1 MDSGYSH
8 QQSGDSSQAFDSPRT
23 RPVTSAHFPYFSS
36 ESNRSMRITLPI
48 LAAGLLCVVTGC
60 GQRADAPGKA
70 AATVGIEA
78 CRVKG
83 FDIEIKCAK
92 VPVFEDREGKQGRKI
107 DIHVAILPAKSDR
120 KKPDPVFVFAGG
132 PGQSAIEV
140 GSRIMP
146 ALGRLNRERDLVF
159 VDQRGTG
166 KSNKLGCK
174 VEDKDSMEGF
184 GSDAEVRGFM
194 EGCLAEAR
202 KHADPAFYTTTLAL
216 QDLDDVRKAL
226 GYDKINLWGASYGTR
241 AALEYVRRFPQHTR
255 TATLDGM
262 APFDMALPLSFVPDS
277 HASLDSLLKAC
288 AREAACAKT
297 FPNLEADLTEL
308 VRKLDANP
316 FRVTVNHPRTGEPTK
331 VRVSGTLVLGG
342 IRGAMYGAN
351 ISSVV
356 PAAIQSAKKD
366 DFGPL
371 AALGLAVGGSV
382 MDELAIGMHLSV
394 ICTEDW
400 PLVQK
405 GTQDGVKR
413 VGLYG
418 DELLKDHR
426 NMCAVWPQGKL
437 PADFHAPVKSDVPIL
452 LLSGGIDPAT
462 PPRHAEV
469 LLPGLTRAKHVV
481 APNIGHGV
489 SMQGCAP
496 DLIKRFVEDGNADKV
511 DGACLSKLPRP
522 VFFQPLSA
530 AAAPVMQANEKKGTQ
545 Q

>member
-1 MDSGYSH
+1 MHILLNTGLQRRRNH
-8 QQSGDSSQAFDSPRT
+8 AVPATTVATMVRT
-23 RPVTSAHFPYFSS
+23 SDRRH
-36 ESNRSMRITLPI
+36 RIAPI
-48 LAAGLLCVVTGC
+48 LAAGVVWLASHAAGAMAYGNAPAAPASATPV
-60 GQRADAPGKA
+60 APGKA
-70 AATVGIEA
+70 ASVTEP

-92 VPVFEDREGKQGRKI
+92 VSVFEDRARKQGRKI

-120 KKPDPVFVFAGG
+120 KKPDPVFIFAGG

-140 GSRIMP
+140 GPRVLP

-174 VEDKDSMEGF
+174 IEDKESLEGF
-184 GSDAEVRGFM
+184 GSDAEVRAFIAD
-194 EGCLAEAR
+194 CLTEAK
-202 KHADPAFYTTTLAL
+202 KHADPALYTTTLAM
-216 QDLDDVRKAL
+216 QDVDDVRKAL

-241 AALEYVRRFPQHTR
+241 AALEYVRRYPQHAR

-262 APFDMALPLSFVPDS
+262 APFDIALPLSFVADS
-277 HASLDSLLKAC
+277 HASLSALLKAC
-288 AREAACAKT
+288 AAEAACTKA
-297 FPNLEADLTEL
+297 FPDLESELTEL

-316 FRVTVNHPRTGEPTK
+316 RMVAVRHPRTGEPIRI
-331 VRVSGTLVLGG
+331 RVSGTLVLGG

-351 ISSVV
+351 VASVI
-356 PAAIQSAKKD
+356 PAAIQAAKLD

-371 AALGLAVGGSV
+371 AALGLAVGGSL
-382 MDELAIGMHLSV
+382 MDEMALGMHLSV
-394 ICTEDW
+394 VCAEDW

-405 GTQDGVKR
+405 ATEGGVKR

-418 DELLKDHR
+418 EELIKDHR
-426 NMCAVWPQGKL
+426 NMCSAWPRGTI
-437 PADFHAPVKSDVPIL
+437 PADFHAPMKSDVPIL

-462 PPRHAEV
+462 PPRHAEAV
-469 LLPGLTRAKHVV
+469 LPGLSRAKHVV

-489 SMQGCAP
+489 SMHGCAP

-511 DGACLSKLPRP
+511 DGSCLNKLPRP
-522 VFFQPLSA
+522 VFFQPLVAGAASTSA
-530 AAAPVMQANEKKGTQ
+530 TGNAK
-545 Q
+545 